1 MRKYEECRS
10 PGLDKKLSDSW
21 LGPFEVTMRLNTVN
35 YRIRGVTGKG
45 RTSVV
50 HMNSLKQ
57 YLEKKERVSRLVLV
71 GEFVDEV
78 EVKEQEPRWVRRKKW
93 RSC

>member
-1 MRKYEECRS
+1 MREYEECRS

-21 LGPFEVTMRLNTVN
+21 LGPFEVIKRLNIVN

-45 RTSVV
+45 RTRVV
-50 HMNSLKQ
+50 HVNSLKQ
-57 YLEKKERVSRLVLV
+57 YLERKEHVRRLVVV
-71 GEFVDEV
+71 GEYVDEV

-93 RSC
+93 RRC